1 MHFIATEQQLKQI
14 IFNAIDASNPFGNGH
29 YEYCPE
35 LGVKPE
41 DLKLNEEY
49 LIFDY
54 VRGRCVK
61 LFIYKVGENC
71 YEIED
76 EPIVDR
82 QTWMGRYS
90 TNEALIKSVDGT
102 KIVQQIDLQTLTR

>member
-1 MHFIATEQQLKQI
+1 MQFNATKQQLQQI

-29 YEYCPE
+29 YEYHPE

-41 DLKLNEEY
+41 NLKLNENC

-61 LFIYKVGENC
+61 LFIYKTRKSC

-76 EPIVDR
+76 EPIGNR
-82 QTWMGRYS
+82 QTWMGKYP
-90 TNEALIKSVDGT
+90 TNEALVKSVPGT
-102 KIVQQIDLQTLTR
+102 RII

>member
-1 MHFIATEQQLKQI
+1 MQFFATKQQLTQI

-29 YEYCPE
+29 YEYQPE

-41 DLKLNEEY
+41 HLKLNKNY

-61 LFIYKVGENC
+61 LFIYKIGESC
-71 YEIED
+71 YKIED
-76 EPIVDR
+76 EPIGNR
-82 QTWMGRYS
+82 QTWMGKYP
-90 TNEALIKSVDGT
+90 TNEALVKSVPGT
-102 KIVQQIDLQTLTR
+102 HII

>member
-1 MHFIATEQQLKQI
+1 MQFNATKEQLKQI
-14 IFNAIDASNPFGNGH
+14 IFNAIDAFNPLGKGH

-35 LGVKPE
+35 LRMKPE
-41 DLKLNEEY
+41 DLKLNENY

-61 LFIYKVGENC
+61 LFIYKIGESC

-76 EPIVDR
+76 EPIGNR
-82 QTWMGRYS
+82 QTWMGKYP
-90 TNEALIKSVDGT
+90 TNEALVKSVPR
-102 KIVQQIDLQTLTR
+102 TRIL